1 MLPRVANYFLDHA
14 VEISKVDYNPSD
26 MDKLY
31 AEGIT
36 SSNGVASMEF
46 SFPNPTQD
54 SYMETVDQHSS
65 SMKYQLIRVHA
76 SCIGKKLQVVGDV

>member
-1 MLPRVANYFLDHA
+1 
-14 VEISKVDYNPSD
+14 

-36 SSNGVASMEF
+36 SSNGVACMDF

-54 SYMETVDQHSS
+54 SYMEAVDQYSS
-65 SMKYQLIRVHA
+65 SMRSELSISRSPSYKIHIPKMVETSVPSMGGYIIRAVREVLA
-76 SCIGKKLQVVGDV
+76 KDLS

>member
-1 MLPRVANYFLDHA
+1 
-14 VEISKVDYNPSD
+14 

-65 SMKYQLIRVHA
+65 SMKSAL
-76 SCIGKKLQVVGDV
+76 SLPLQVTSFIRALASSLPSTHPFSNVGTN